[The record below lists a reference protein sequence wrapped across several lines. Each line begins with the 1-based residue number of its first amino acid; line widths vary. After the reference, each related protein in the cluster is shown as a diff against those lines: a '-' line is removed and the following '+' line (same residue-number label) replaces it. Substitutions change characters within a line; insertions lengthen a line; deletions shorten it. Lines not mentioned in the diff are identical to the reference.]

1 MPDTTRDRL
10 AQCLGAYFSGLSLEE
25 IPRASMATV
34 GEWDSMA
41 SVTLI
46 AIVGEEF
53 GIEVA
58 PEDYEKFV
66 SYELILDYLEN
77 EPRVPRG

>member
-1 MPDTTRDRL
+1 MTHADTCDRL
-10 AQCLGAYFSGLSLEE
+10 SKCFAVYFSGLSPEE

-46 AIVGEEF
+46 AIVAEEF
-53 GIEVA
+53 AIEVA
-58 PEDYEKFV
+58 PEDYAKFV
-66 SYELILDYLEN
+66 SFDLILDYLQN
-77 EPRVPRG
+77 VARVP

>member
-1 MPDTTRDRL
+1 MTDSTRDRL
-10 AQCLGAYFSGLSLEE
+10 TQCLAAYFSGLSVDE

-46 AIVGEEF
+46 AIVSEEF
-53 GIEVA
+53 GIEIA
-58 PEDYEKFV
+58 QEDYEKFV

-77 EPRVPRG
+77 DPRASRG